1 MPMVKTIIA
10 ANLKLIESEG
20 VLCPNCQD
28 TGLVELWDDD
38 YKQIMV
44 VKCLYC
50 GPIESDPTNNVLE
63 YLKLRE
69 KAESMVW

>member
-10 ANLKLIESEG
+10 ANLKQIEKEG

-28 TGLVELWDDD
+28 TGEVELWDDD
-38 YKQIMV
+38 YKQVML

-50 GPIESDPTNNVLE
+50 GVVEE
-63 YLKLRE
+63 
-69 KAESMVW
+69 